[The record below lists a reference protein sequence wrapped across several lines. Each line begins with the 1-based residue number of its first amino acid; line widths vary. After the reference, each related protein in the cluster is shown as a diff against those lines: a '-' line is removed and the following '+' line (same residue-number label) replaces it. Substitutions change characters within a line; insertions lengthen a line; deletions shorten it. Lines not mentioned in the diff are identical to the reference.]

1 MNLVTIKSACLLVVF
16 CLLLASAPYAI
27 AQQDMDMS
35 MSLPQ
40 KMTVDAVNPAAGTV
54 RLNGR
59 EFRLVDDPKRVEG
72 MNEQFGTPLAL
83 SQIRSGMEVIAVT
96 ESGGSGGN
104 TAGIVFALWRS
115 P

>member
-1 MNLVTIKSACLLVVF
+1 MNFSIKSACSLITL
-16 CLLLASAPYAI
+16 CLLLASGQHVD

-35 MSLPQ
+35 MSIPQ
-40 KMTVDAVNPAAGTV
+40 KMVVDGVNPAAGTV

-59 EFRLVDDPKRVEG
+59 EFRLADDPKRVEG

-83 SQIRSGMEVIAVT
+83 SQIRPGMEVIAVT
-96 ESGGSGGN
+96 EAGGSGGN
-104 TAGIVFALWRS
+104 IAGIVFALWRS